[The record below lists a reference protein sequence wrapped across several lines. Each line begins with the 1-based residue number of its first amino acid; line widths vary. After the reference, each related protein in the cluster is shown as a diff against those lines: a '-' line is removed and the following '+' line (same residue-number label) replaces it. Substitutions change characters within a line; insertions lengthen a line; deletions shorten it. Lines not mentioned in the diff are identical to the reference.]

1 MCLNMNLQLVAD
13 DNQNNDADD
22 SHFVSG
28 TLPHDDENDDQDDHD
43 DDHLGGGALP
53 QALLAH
59 AKVCNL
65 DVALLHNI
73 QLQDGCTNIFLE
85 KTDSNS
91 AHEYHDDDCD
101 EHCLVKHDV
110 VQFQVSVNNSMLA
123 RK

>member
-1 MCLNMNLQLVAD
+1 MVTLVVVRSLN
-13 DNQNNDADD
+13 
-22 SHFVSG
+22 
-28 TLPHDDENDDQDDHD
+28 DDENDDLDDHD

-73 QLQDGCTNIFLE
+73 QLQDGCTDNFLE
-85 KTDSNS
+85 KTDGNS
-91 AHEYHDDDCD
+91 AHEHHDDDCG
-101 EHCLVKHDV
+101 EQCLVKHDV

-123 RK
+123 RKLILFEIFLDFFNKFYFEYT